1 MSEELELIEGGTYH
15 DRDIEHELKWSYLQY
30 SMSVIVGRALPDVRD
45 GMKPIHRRIL
55 YAMDT
60 LGLTGD
66 KAYRKSATVV
76 GEVIGKYHPHGEA
89 SVYDAMVRMAQ
100 DFSYRNMLVDGHGN
114 FGSVDG
120 DPPAAQRYTEVRMA
134 KLSAYML
141 ADIEKDT
148 VDMVP
153 NFDESLKEPSVL
165 PARFPQ
171 LLVNGSSGIAVGMA
185 TNIPPHN
192 LGEVI
197 DGTVALIDN
206 PSMSPEELNHYILG
220 PDFPTGAQ
228 ILGTQGIRDAY
239 NTGRGSIKVR
249 AKVHFEMMSGGKTRI
264 VVDEIPYM
272 VNKAELVKRIAE
284 LHKEK
289 KIGGITDLRDE
300 SDRKGLRVVVELR
313 KDANANVVL
322 NQLYKH
328 TPLENNF
335 GVIMLTLVNN
345 IPRVLTISEVLT
357 EYIRHQKEVVT
368 RRTRYDLGKAQ
379 ERAHILEGLL
389 IALDHIDEVIH
400 LIRSSRDDDEARSGL
415 MERFGLSEKQAQAIL
430 DMRLKRLTGLERGKI
445 EDEHR
450 ELMATIER
458 LTAVLDDE
466 KLLMGIIKSEMLE
479 IKEKYADARRTALF
493 PDEGEIIDEDLI
505 PEQEIIISMSNFG
518 YIKRMPASVYKSQRR
533 GGKGVSGASLKEED
547 AVERVIC
554 TSTHSTVLLFTN
566 KGKVYSL
573 KGYNIP
579 EASRQARGTA
589 VVNLIQ
595 IDGSEKVTAV
605 LPVQEFVE
613 GIKLFFVTQNGT
625 VKKTSLDQFANIR
638 KVGLIALN
646 LVDDDELIAVRQVN
660 ENDEIIM
667 VSRDGMSIRFKEG
680 DVRSM
685 GRTAAGV
692 RGMRLRTGD
701 IVVGADIA
709 KDDHEVLVFTENG
722 YGKRTEFLQYRCQT
736 RGGSGTK
743 AMNLTKKTGRIASVK
758 FVSEKDDLL
767 VMTEAGQVIRM
778 GVADISVMGR
788 ATQGVRLINLRDD
801 DKVIA
806 AALIPSEEEE
816 EAAETGASPAEGTLF
831 DE

>member
-1 MSEELELIEGGTYH
+1 MSEELELLEGPKYH
-15 DRDIEHELKWSYLQY
+15 DRDIEQELKWSYLQY

-55 YAMDT
+55 FAMDS
-60 LGLTGD
+60 LGLTGE
-66 KAYRKSATVV
+66 KPHRKSATVV
-76 GEVIGKYHPHGEA
+76 GEVIGKYHPHGES

-100 DFSYRNMLVDGHGN
+100 EFTYRNMLVDGHGN

-134 KLSAYML
+134 KLSSYML

-206 PSMSPEELNHYILG
+206 PELTPEQLNGYILG

-228 ILGTQGIRDAY
+228 ILGTQGIRDMY
-239 NTGRGSIKVR
+239 TTGRGSIKVR
-249 AKVHFEMMSGGKTRI
+249 AKPHFETMSGGKVRI
-264 VVDEIPYM
+264 VVDELPYM
-272 VNKAELVKRIAE
+272 VNKAELVRKIAE

-289 KIGGITDLRDE
+289 KIIGITDLRDE
-300 SDRKGLRVVVELR
+300 SDRSGMRIVVELK
-313 KDANANVVL
+313 KDANPNVVL

-328 TPLENNF
+328 TPLESNF
-335 GVIMLTLVNN
+335 GAIMLTLVNN
-345 IPRVLTISEVLT
+345 VPRILTLSEILT
-357 EYIRHQKEVVT
+357 EYIKHQKEVVT
-368 RRTRYDLGKAQ
+368 RRSRFDLNKAE

-389 IALDHIDEVIH
+389 IAMDHIDEVIA
-400 LIRSSRDDDEARSGL
+400 LIRASKDDDEARNGL
-415 MERFGLSEKQAQAIL
+415 MERFALSERQAQAIL
-430 DMRLKRLTGLERGKI
+430 DMRLKRLTGLERGKV
-445 EDEHR
+445 EEEYR
-450 ELMATIER
+450 QVKETINR
-458 LTAVLDDE
+458 LRAILADD

-479 IKEKYADARRTALF
+479 IKEKFADLRRTDLV

-505 PEQEIIISMSNFG
+505 PHEEIIVMLSNHG
-518 YIKRMPASVYKSQRR
+518 YVKRMPMSTYKAQRR
-533 GGKGVSGASLKEED
+533 GGKGVSGGNLKEED
-547 AVERVIC
+547 VVESVMC
-554 TSTHSTVLLFTN
+554 TGTHSTMLFFTN

-589 VVNLIQ
+589 IVNLIQ
-595 IDGSEKVTAV
+595 IDSSEKVTAAV
-605 LPVQEFVE
+605 AVKDYSDAV
-613 GIKLFFVTQNGT
+613 KLFFVTQKGT
-625 VKKTSLDQFANIR
+625 VKKTSLDQFSNIR

-646 LVDDDELIAVRQVN
+646 IKEDDELIAVREVSVD
-660 ENDEIIM
+660 DEIIM
-667 VSRDGMSIRFKEG
+667 VSRKGMSIRFKES

-692 RGMRLRTGD
+692 RGMRLKEDD

-709 KDDHEVLVFTENG
+709 KDDHEVLVFTEKG
-722 YGKRTEFLQYRCQT
+722 YGKRTEFKQYRCQT
-736 RGGSGTK
+736 RGGSGVK
-743 AMNLTKKTGRIASVK
+743 AMNLTRKTGKIASVK
-758 FVSEKDDLL
+758 FVAEKDDLL
-767 VMTEAGQVIRM
+767 VMTESGQTIRM
-778 GVADISVMGR
+778 GIADISVMGR
-788 ATQGVRLINLRDD
+788 ATQGVRLINLKED
-801 DKVIA
+801 DKVTT
-806 AALIPSEEEE
+806 AALIPNEEED
-816 EAAETGASPAEGTLF
+816 ETIADASCSAEGTLF
-831 DE
+831 GE

>member
-1 MSEELELIEGGTYH
+1 MSEELELLEGATYH
-15 DRDIEHELKWSYLQY
+15 DRDIEQELKWSYLQY

-55 YAMDT
+55 FAMDS

-66 KAYRKSATVV
+66 KPYRKSATVV
-76 GEVIGKYHPHGEA
+76 GEVIGKYHPHGES

-100 DFSYRNMLVDGHGN
+100 DFTYRNMLVDGHGN

-134 KLSAYML
+134 KLSSYML
-141 ADIEKDT
+141 ADIDKDT

-206 PSMSPEELNHYILG
+206 PELTPEQLNGYILG

-228 ILGTQGIRDAY
+228 ILGVQGIRDMYA
-239 NTGRGSIKVR
+239 TGRGSIKVR
-249 AKVHFEMMSGGKTRI
+249 AKSHFETMSGGKVRI
-264 VVDEIPYM
+264 VVDELPYM
-272 VNKAELVKRIAE
+272 VNKAELVRKIAE
-284 LHKEK
+284 LHKDK
-289 KIGGITDLRDE
+289 KIVGVTDLRDE
-300 SDRKGLRVVVELR
+300 SDRSGMRVVVELK
-313 KDANANVVL
+313 KDANPNVVL

-328 TPLENNF
+328 TPLESNF
-335 GVIMLTLVNN
+335 GAIMLTLVNN
-345 IPRVLTISEVLT
+345 VPKVLNLSEILT
-357 EYIRHQKEVVT
+357 EYIKHQKEVVT
-368 RRTRYDLGKAQ
+368 RRSRFDLNKAE

-389 IALDHIDEVIH
+389 IAMDHIDEVIA
-400 LIRSSRDDDEARSGL
+400 LIRASKDDDEARNGL
-415 MERFGLSEKQAQAIL
+415 MERFALSEKQAQAIL
-430 DMRLKRLTGLERGKI
+430 DMRLKRLTGLERGKV
-445 EDEHR
+445 EEEYR
-450 ELMATIER
+450 QVNETISR
-458 LTAVLDDE
+458 LRAMLADE
-466 KLLMGIIKSEMLE
+466 KLLMGIIKGELLE
-479 IKEKYADARRTALF
+479 IKEKFADPRRTELL

-505 PEQEIIISMSNFG
+505 PQEEIIVSLSNFG
-518 YIKRMPASVYKSQRR
+518 YVKRMPVSTYKAQRR
-533 GGKGVSGASLKEED
+533 GGKGVSGGNLKEED
-547 AVERVIC
+547 AVEVVMC
-554 TSTHSTVLLFTN
+554 TNTHSTILFFTN
-566 KGKVYSL
+566 KGKVYNL

-589 VVNLIQ
+589 IVNLIQ
-595 IDGSEKVTAV
+595 LEGSEKVTAALAV
-605 LPVQEFVE
+605 NEFSE
-613 GIKLFFVTQNGT
+613 SIKLFFVTQKGT
-625 VKKTSLDQFANIR
+625 VKKTSLDQFSNIR

-646 LVDDDELIAVRQVN
+646 IKEDDELIAVRQVC
-660 ENDEIIM
+660 EGDEIIM
-667 VSRDGMSIRFKEG
+667 VSRNGMSIRFKEG

-692 RGMRLRTGD
+692 RGMRLKGDD

-722 YGKRTEFLQYRCQT
+722 YGKRTEFKQYRCQA
-736 RGGSGTK
+736 RGGSGVK
-743 AMNLTKKTGRIASVK
+743 AMNLTKKTGKIASVK

-767 VMTEAGQVIRM
+767 IMTGSGQTIRM
-778 GVADISVMGR
+778 GIADISVMGR
-788 ATQGVRLINLRDD
+788 STQGVRLINLKEDE
-801 DKVIA
+801 KVIA
-806 AALIPSEEEE
+806 AALMPNEDEEEQK
-816 EAAETGASPAEGTLF
+816 ADGACPTDGTLF
-831 DE
+831 GE

>member
-1 MSEELELIEGGTYH
+1 MSEELELLEGATYH
-15 DRDIEHELKWSYLQY
+15 DRDIEQELKWSYLQY

-55 YAMDT
+55 FAMDS

-66 KAYRKSATVV
+66 KPYRKSATVV
-76 GEVIGKYHPHGEA
+76 GEVIGKYHPHGES

-100 DFSYRNMLVDGHGN
+100 DFTYRNMLVDGHGN

-134 KLSAYML
+134 KLSSYML
-141 ADIEKDT
+141 ADIDKDT

-206 PSMSPEELNHYILG
+206 PELTPEQLNGYILG

-228 ILGTQGIRDAY
+228 ILGVQGIRDMYA
-239 NTGRGSIKVR
+239 TGRGSIKVR
-249 AKVHFEMMSGGKTRI
+249 AKSHFETMSGGKVRI
-264 VVDEIPYM
+264 VVDELPYM
-272 VNKAELVKRIAE
+272 VNKAELVRKIAE
-284 LHKEK
+284 LHKDK
-289 KIGGITDLRDE
+289 KIVGVTDLRDE
-300 SDRKGLRVVVELR
+300 SDRSGMRVVVELK
-313 KDANANVVL
+313 KDANPNVVL

-328 TPLENNF
+328 TPLESNF
-335 GVIMLTLVNN
+335 GAIMLTLVNN
-345 IPRVLTISEVLT
+345 VPKVLNLSEILT
-357 EYIRHQKEVVT
+357 EYIKHQKEVVT
-368 RRTRYDLGKAQ
+368 RRSRFDLNKAE

-389 IALDHIDEVIH
+389 IAMDHIDEVIA
-400 LIRSSRDDDEARSGL
+400 LIRASKDDDEARNGL
-415 MERFGLSEKQAQAIL
+415 MERFALSEKQAQAIL
-430 DMRLKRLTGLERGKI
+430 DMRLKRLTGLERGKV
-445 EDEHR
+445 EEEYR
-450 ELMATIER
+450 QVNETISR
-458 LTAVLDDE
+458 LRAILADE
-466 KLLMGIIKSEMLE
+466 KLLMGIIKGELLE
-479 IKEKYADARRTALF
+479 IKEKFADPRRTELL

-505 PEQEIIISMSNFG
+505 PQEEIIVSLSNFG
-518 YIKRMPASVYKSQRR
+518 YVKRMPVSTYKAQRR
-533 GGKGVSGASLKEED
+533 GGKGVSGGNLKEED
-547 AVERVIC
+547 AVEVVMC
-554 TSTHSTVLLFTN
+554 TNTHSTILFFTN
-566 KGKVYSL
+566 KGKVYNL

-589 VVNLIQ
+589 IVNLIQ
-595 IDGSEKVTAV
+595 LEGSEKVTAALAV
-605 LPVQEFVE
+605 NEFSE
-613 GIKLFFVTQNGT
+613 SIKLFFVTQKGT
-625 VKKTSLDQFANIR
+625 VKKTSLDQFSNIR

-646 LVDDDELIAVRQVN
+646 IKEDDELIAVRQVC
-660 ENDEIIM
+660 EGDEIIM
-667 VSRDGMSIRFKEG
+667 VSRNGMSIRFKEG

-692 RGMRLRTGD
+692 RGMRLKGDD

-722 YGKRTEFLQYRCQT
+722 YGKRTEFKQYRCQA
-736 RGGSGTK
+736 RGGSGVK
-743 AMNLTKKTGRIASVK
+743 AMNLTKKTGKIASVK

-767 VMTEAGQVIRM
+767 IMTGSGQTIRM
-778 GVADISVMGR
+778 GIADISVMGR
-788 ATQGVRLINLRDD
+788 STQGVRLINLKEDE
-801 DKVIA
+801 KVIA
-806 AALIPSEEEE
+806 AALMPNEDEEEQK
-816 EAAETGASPAEGTLF
+816 ADGACPTDGTLF
-831 DE
+831 GE